1 MPYLPARLTAVTT
14 LADLKISGI
23 LSADS
28 INHKI
33 AMNSSAGAATDANDH
48 FLFEDGGTDGGG
60 KNAGDNLLLEDVTNA
75 NVPFAN
81 INVGSSTSG
90 HFLKSQGAGSVPVFA
105 EAGGGAHAQVVTA
118 SSTTVT
124 TTTSAIPQDNTIPQS
139 SEGVEVLTLAIT
151 PTNASSVLNIF
162 VHVPVWGTAGGGVGT
177 GFALF
182 KDSGS
187 NAIAAGTCSTGG
199 IPNASFSLHHNI
211 SAGSTSSQT
220 FKLRI
225 GAGGSGTVG
234 INSNSAATRTYGGVA
249 ATTMTIFEV
258 LP

>member
-60 KNAGDNLLLEDVTNA
+60 KNAGDNLLLEDVTTA

-90 HFLKSQGAGSVPVFA
+90 QLLQSQGAGLAPSFA
-105 EAGGGAHAQVVTA
+105 TVSGAAVENFFIADNSSAQAIGTGAWTIVTF
-118 SSTTVT
+118 
-124 TTTSAIPQDNTIPQS
+124 
-139 SEGVEVLTLAIT
+139 GVETLDQDSHF
-151 PTNASSVLNIF
+151 ASNKF
-162 VHVPVWGTAGGGVGT
+162 TAPSDGKYMFFCTHMYMEG
-177 GFALF
+177 
-182 KDSGS
+182 SGS
-187 NAIAAGTCSTGG
+187 QDQRMALDHKNSSGVSQHFRSLVKSDTHEASMSGGMAIDM
-199 IPNASFSLHHNI
+199 
-211 SAGSTSSQT
+211 SAGDYVEMVVYHT
-220 FKLRI
+220 K
-225 GAGGSGTVG
+225 G
-234 INSNSAATRTYGGVA
+234 SNSDLTKAQMFGWRIV
-249 ATTMTIFEV
+249 
-258 LP
+258 

>member
-60 KNAGDNLLLEDVTNA
+60 KNAGDNLLLEDVTTA

-90 HFLKSQGAGSVPVFA
+90 QLLQSQGAGLAPSFA
-105 EAGGGAHAQVVTA
+105 TVAGGAIEKLFMVSNSGAQSIPHQTWTTA
-118 SSTTVT
+118 TFDTETLDQGGHFASNKFTAPSDDKYMFFFTFTH
-124 TTTSAIPQDNTIPQS
+124 I
-139 SEGVEVLTLAIT
+139 EG
-151 PTNASSVLNIF
+151 
-162 VHVPVWGTAGGGVGT
+162 
-177 GFALF
+177 
-182 KDSGS
+182 SGS
-187 NAIAAGTCSTGG
+187 LDQRANMTVYNSSDESQESVQISKTDTHEASQDGHRVFTMSATDYAVARVYQTSGSACNLHNAQFFGW
-199 IPNASFSLHHNI
+199 
-211 SAGSTSSQT
+211 
-220 FKLRI
+220 RI
-225 GAGGSGTVG
+225 V
-234 INSNSAATRTYGGVA
+234 
-249 ATTMTIFEV
+249 
-258 LP
+258 

>member
-60 KNAGDNLLLEDVTNA
+60 KNAGDNLLLEDVTTA

-90 HFLKSQGAGSVPVFA
+90 QLLQSQGAGLAPSFA
-105 EAGGGAHAQVVTA
+105 TVAGAAIEKLFIATNSGDQAIAHQTWTTATFDTENLDQGGHFASPKFTA
-118 SSTTVT
+118 PSDGKYMFFFTFQHIAGSGSLDQRANITVYNSSDV
-124 TTTSAIPQDNTIPQS
+124 SQS
-139 SEGVEVLTLAIT
+139 SVQISKTDTHE
-151 PTNASSVLNIF
+151 ASQDGHRVFTMSATDYAVAR
-162 VHVPVWGTAGGGVGT
+162 VYQT
-177 GFALF
+177 
-182 KDSGS
+182 SGS
-187 NAIAAGTCSTGG
+187 TCNLNLAQFFGW
-199 IPNASFSLHHNI
+199 
-211 SAGSTSSQT
+211 
-220 FKLRI
+220 RI
-225 GAGGSGTVG
+225 V
-234 INSNSAATRTYGGVA
+234 
-249 ATTMTIFEV
+249 
-258 LP
+258 